1 MGPNP
6 KALISKF
13 TILDKILKNLGF
25 IAIWADSSY
34 SATHIFPTNSDFEK
48 IIASYSI
55 FHILDKPHFVEFL
68 DLMPSAWK
76 SRCKLAV
83 WVF

>member
-34 SATHIFPTNSDFEK
+34 SPTHIFQNNSNFENL
-48 IIASYSI
+48 SVPYSI
-55 FHILDKPHFVEFL
+55 FHILDKTHFIEFL
-68 DLMPSAWK
+68 DLMPPAQK
-76 SRCKLAV
+76 SRHKLSV
-83 WVF
+83 